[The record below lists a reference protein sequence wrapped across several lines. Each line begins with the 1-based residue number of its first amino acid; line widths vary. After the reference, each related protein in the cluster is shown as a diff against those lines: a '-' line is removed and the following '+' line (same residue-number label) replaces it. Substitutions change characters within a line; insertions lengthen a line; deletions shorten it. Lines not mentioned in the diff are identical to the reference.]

1 MIVNIVFSKNGSI
14 ILLLDPDLWLT
25 TLSFLF
31 SLSLSQMQT
40 ENELLSAI
48 GFKKLLKYCPYEI
61 CSVDVNRA
69 EWSDSVVAVD
79 IGKDIKF

>member
-1 MIVNIVFSKNGSI
+1 
-14 ILLLDPDLWLT
+14 
-25 TLSFLF
+25 
-31 SLSLSQMQT
+31 MQT